1 MTDRND
7 HARRM
12 RPFDRIGV
20 RFLAAMLAV
29 LGVVVVMV
37 AIAAQSM
44 VITDNDQRLLMR
56 VLVPA
61 VLGAAL
67 VAMLMARPVARDA
80 SKICD
85 VAMRVADGDLSAR
98 TGVVRSDELGEAAA
112 MFDKM
117 VDRLDAIESERAV
130 MLSSI
135 SHDLRTPLAALRAS
149 VEAIR
154 DGIAPDPDAYLS
166 GMERQIKALAS
177 LVDDLQL
184 HSRIVSGT
192 IQTIRTRLDL
202 TELADEAMETL
213 RPLAETRRVALLL
226 EADERVNVDADGS
239 QLARVIRNLLEN
251 AIRHAPH
258 DSAVLVQVAASSQ
271 SATLRVVDQGAGFPP
286 DFRERAFEPFTRA
299 DPARD
304 LATGTVRISTS
315 EVAAVWL
322 MPAVLARL
330 QTEEPGI
337 QIELVAS
344 NAITNLLRREADIAV
359 RMMRPAQGSLVAR
372 KLGEIGITAC
382 AHRSY
387 LQRAGTPRK
396 PTDLLHHR
404 LIGYDRDDTIE
415 RGFAKMGLAL
425 SHEAFAL
432 RTDNQLAYGR
442 LVAAG
447 AGIGF
452 VADYNLRHWPGGVP
466 LLPMLKIPPLPCWLA
481 VHREIRGSAL
491 VRRVYEFLA
500 AAIPAELAR

>member
-85 VAMRVADGDLSAR
+85 AAMRVADGDLSAR

-258 DSAVLVQVAASSQ
+258 DSAVRVQVAASSQ

-304 LATGTVRISTS
+304 LATGTAGLGLSI
-315 EVAAVWL
+315 
-322 MPAVLARL
+322 AR
-330 QTEEPGI
+330 GI
-337 QIELVAS
+337 VTAHGG
-344 NAITNLLRREADIAV
+344 T
-359 RMMRPAQGSLVAR
+359 
-372 KLGEIGITAC
+372 IG
-382 AHRSY
+382 
-387 LQRAGTPRK
+387 
-396 PTDLLHHR
+396 
-404 LIGYDRDDTIE
+404 
-415 RGFAKMGLAL
+415 
-425 SHEAFAL
+425 
-432 RTDNQLAYGR
+432 
-442 LVAAG
+442 
-447 AGIGF
+447 
-452 VADYNLRHWPGGVP
+452 VADGPGGIVEIA
-466 LLPMLKIPPLPCWLA
+466 LP
-481 VHREIRGSAL
+481 V
-491 VRRVYEFLA
+491 
-500 AAIPAELAR
+500 

>member
-1 MTDRND
+1 
-7 HARRM
+7 M

-20 RFLAAMLAV
+20 RFVVAMLAV
-29 LGVVVVMV
+29 LGVAVLMI

-44 VITDNDQRLLMR
+44 FINDKDQRLLMW

-85 VAMRVADGDLSAR
+85 AAMRVADGDLAAR
-98 TGVVRSDELGEAAA
+98 TGVIRSDELGEAAA

-117 VDRLDAIESERAV
+117 VDRLDAIEQERAV

-154 DGIAPDPDAYLS
+154 DGVAPDPDAYLS
-166 GMERQIKALAS
+166 GMERQIQALAS

-192 IQTIRTRLDL
+192 IGMTRTHLDL

-226 EADERVNVDADGS
+226 EAEQRVTVDADAS

-251 AIRHAPH
+251 AIRHAPDH
-258 DSAVLVQVAASSQ
+258 SVVLVQVASNARE
-271 SATLRVVDQGAGFPP
+271 ATLRVVDEGSGFPP

-304 LATGTVRISTS
+304 LRTGTAGLGLSI
-315 EVAAVWL
+315 
-322 MPAVLARL
+322 AR
-330 QTEEPGI
+330 GI
-337 QIELVAS
+337 VTAHGG
-344 NAITNLLRREADIAV
+344 T
-359 RMMRPAQGSLVAR
+359 
-372 KLGEIGITAC
+372 IG
-382 AHRSY
+382 
-387 LQRAGTPRK
+387 
-396 PTDLLHHR
+396 
-404 LIGYDRDDTIE
+404 
-415 RGFAKMGLAL
+415 
-425 SHEAFAL
+425 
-432 RTDNQLAYGR
+432 
-442 LVAAG
+442 
-447 AGIGF
+447 
-452 VADYNLRHWPGGVP
+452 VADGPGGVVEVA
-466 LLPMLKIPPLPCWLA
+466 LP
-481 VHREIRGSAL
+481 V
-491 VRRVYEFLA
+491 
-500 AAIPAELAR
+500 

>member
-192 IQTIRTRLDL
+192 IQTNRTRLDL

-258 DSAVLVQVAASSQ
+258 DSAVLVQVAFSSQ

-304 LATGTVRISTS
+304 LATGTAGLGLSI
-315 EVAAVWL
+315 
-322 MPAVLARL
+322 AR
-330 QTEEPGI
+330 GI
-337 QIELVAS
+337 VTAHGG
-344 NAITNLLRREADIAV
+344 T
-359 RMMRPAQGSLVAR
+359 
-372 KLGEIGITAC
+372 IG
-382 AHRSY
+382 
-387 LQRAGTPRK
+387 
-396 PTDLLHHR
+396 
-404 LIGYDRDDTIE
+404 
-415 RGFAKMGLAL
+415 
-425 SHEAFAL
+425 
-432 RTDNQLAYGR
+432 
-442 LVAAG
+442 
-447 AGIGF
+447 
-452 VADYNLRHWPGGVP
+452 VADGPGGIVEIA
-466 LLPMLKIPPLPCWLA
+466 LP
-481 VHREIRGSAL
+481 V
-491 VRRVYEFLA
+491 
-500 AAIPAELAR
+500 